1 MTLGIFLV
9 LVLANPLIVLAP
21 KPPLTGLIIE
31 ENSLEGNNYPVLP
44 KNLATMILGDLG
56 AILEGELE
64 AENTLLADLSFCE
77 SGNRDDIKILDVNGK
92 YSYGLFQWQEQS
104 WIFYSKKYGLFPF
117 AEDQEMMNFIYDRN
131 YQTKLTRLVLQ
142 EPNGWLNWKNCFL
155 KLWKVNIL

>member
-92 YSYGLFQWQEQS
+92 YSYGRFMFQMDTFIS
-104 WIFYSKKYGLFPF
+104 YGVGYEILPP
-117 AEDQEMMNFIYDRN
+117 DLEMADYENWIYDGEIQIKIAREMLRDN
-131 YQTKLTRLVLQ
+131 LWWHWR
-142 EPNGWLNWKNCFL
+142 NCFL
-155 KLWKVNIL
+155 KL